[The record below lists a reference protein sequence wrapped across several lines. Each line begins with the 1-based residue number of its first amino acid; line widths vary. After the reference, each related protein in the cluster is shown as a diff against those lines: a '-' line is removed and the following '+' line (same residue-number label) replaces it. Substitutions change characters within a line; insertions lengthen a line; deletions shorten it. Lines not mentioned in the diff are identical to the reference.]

1 MEAPAE
7 GALAHS
13 RAARQAA
20 HGDGFAEVLQRPV
33 ERRRQ
38 RRARLGR
45 RDRFGDELRLTAFA
59 VRSDHQP
66 PRHLV
71 GDGRAVVLAHEVHA
85 QVETGGAPGG
95 GQEPAFVD
103 VEHVRHELHARKPL
117 GECPRVAPVGRR
129 TQPVQKPGGGEDEGT
144 RADRDQPCPAPVR
157 APQRGQHRC
166 GNRLVEV
173 APPPRDDHCPCALDR
188 AQPALNLKRHAALG
202 AQRSALGGADLE
214 IVPGHTQ
221 LGPAQGEDLDG
232 DGELEG
238 AEPVVGENGDGS
250 VPGRHWQ
257 SIAEPWQNCQRRAR
271 AGDGRLGGYGRSTCR
286 RCLRGLRSPKS
297 RR

>member
-1 MEAPAE
+1 
-7 GALAHS
+7 
-13 RAARQAA
+13 
-20 HGDGFAEVLQRPV
+20 
-33 ERRRQ
+33 
-38 RRARLGR
+38 
-45 RDRFGDELRLTAFA
+45 
-59 VRSDHQP
+59 
-66 PRHLV
+66 
-71 GDGRAVVLAHEVHA
+71 
-85 QVETGGAPGG
+85 
-95 GQEPAFVD
+95 
-103 VEHVRHELHARKPL
+103 
-117 GECPRVAPVGRR
+117 
-129 TQPVQKPGGGEDEGT
+129 
-144 RADRDQPCPAPVR
+144 
-157 APQRGQHRC
+157 RC

-188 AQPALNLKRHAALG
+188 AQPALNLQRHAALG

-297 RR
+297 RRCAPPTSCATSAVFSSSKRTAGTSTPRLRSAVSCCSTSTTPSSSVALTPVGRYICR